1 MPVGQA
7 TIHAELTPER
17 NIAAPID
24 AKPADVA
31 FLLHTSGTTSRPKL
45 VPITHGAVAANLEGL
60 VKTYALSS
68 KDVAMHVLP
77 FFHVAGI
84 VIGLLSTL
92 AAGGCV
98 VIHPAFDPLAFPQ
111 LLRKHKVTWFT
122 AVPAIFKA
130 FLEHKGL
137 FETQVR
143 SFIFAYKI
151 SQYISHLFFL
161 SICPFRVVLFRPCA
175 LCALVLPP

>member
-1 MPVGQA
+1 M
-7 TIHAELTPER
+7 
-17 NIAAPID
+17 
-24 AKPADVA
+24 
-31 FLLHTSGTTSRPKL
+31 HTSGTTSRPKL

-68 KDVAMHVLP
+68 KDVALHVLP

-98 VIHPAFDPLAFPQ
+98 VIHPVFDPLAFPQ

-130 FLEHKGL
+130 LLEHKGL

-143 SFIFAYKI
+143 SFNFPIIKVNQ
-151 SQYISHLFFL
+151 SDSN
-161 SICPFRVVLFRPCA
+161 
-175 LCALVLPP
+175 

>member
-1 MPVGQA
+1 
-7 TIHAELTPER
+7 
-17 NIAAPID
+17 
-24 AKPADVA
+24 VA

-45 VPITHGAVAANLEGL
+45 VPITHGAVNSNLEGL
-60 VKTYALSS
+60 VMTYALSS
-68 KDVAMHVLP
+68 KDVALHVLP
-77 FFHVAGI
+77 FFHIAGI
-84 VIGLLSTL
+84 AIGLLPTL

-130 FLEHKGL
+130 LLEHKGL

-143 SFIFAYKI
+143 SFRFLL
-151 SQYISHLFFL
+151 LFKNW
-161 SICPFRVVLFRPCA
+161 
-175 LCALVLPP
+175 

>member
-1 MPVGQA
+1 
-7 TIHAELTPER
+7 
-17 NIAAPID
+17 
-24 AKPADVA
+24 
-31 FLLHTSGTTSRPKL
+31 
-45 VPITHGAVAANLEGL
+45 
-60 VKTYALSS
+60 
-68 KDVAMHVLP
+68 VLP

-175 LCALVLPP
+175 LCALVLPL